1 MATNGEPILLPG
13 FDKDRQ
19 LQCDFKSSNFNAF
32 WLRRT
37 FTDESSHIIQRP
49 GRHKPREIRF
59 GNNITVLLQAC
70 YHLRNF
76 YGSPSFWVAVARG
89 FPTMSGD
96 IAKDRA
102 SAFMDARRIFLDKG
116 GSPNYVSAATRAA
129 DDFMPIFKNRSSLQR
144 PSASGG
150 DICALAAAF
159 FLPMR
164 ESVVDGAQITDDA
177 DDHFSPTH
185 FFAHFAPRGGPHKR
199 SPSPSLPG
207 QPSSAKR
214 RQFSDTPERSDST
227 GPQERAPQV
236 LPSLRTGKK
245 IRGTAKQDPWQTPST
260 PQDETTQDGY
270 LSQGAPDKPAELK
283 IRGQAQTGNFHSPS
297 RDAFEGAMDDHP
309 SSYEELRHANI
320 KLLRRVQALE
330 HEQKLREEASKAMDV
345 RLASLE
351 KRMDASEA
359 EPAQDGK
366 TIQEMA
372 MKLTS
377 LDEKLR
383 ESQTQLLDKS
393 RTVQGLKERVEFL
406 EKQLDS
412 KPKRLDD
419 TKAFTDLQN
428 MAEPPQTRKGIIES
442 QAQSTAS
449 KLIALE
455 KETDTVD
462 IAVVAKV
469 ADPTTRADTPDKH
482 ISDQTADKKTVMERL
497 ERQVTTLQTKVTSL
511 ETRQEVNN
519 KFGGLRDRINTLQE
533 DMMAVREMVKDKP
546 LLDDLLEKIKGR
558 PTSESL
564 IGKVAQAEQAFKN
577 TIESCRKETLD
588 YVEECC
594 RSAHA
599 STVRVSSTRI
609 DKLAEDINKMNEVLH
624 NIQKNTPKAQNAQP
638 SVNVSEHLE
647 RLDELSLTVNSILED
662 ETRLAIPSTFNRLFQ
677 RVEIIEKVLRNL
689 RDAYDE

>member
-116 GSPNYVSAATRAA
+116 GSPRYMSAATRAA
-129 DDFMPIFKNRSSLQR
+129 DDFMPIFNNRSSLQR
-144 PSASGG
+144 PSASEG
-150 DICALAAAF
+150 DISALAAAF

-164 ESVVDGAQITDDA
+164 ESLVDSAQITDDA
-177 DDHFSPTH
+177 DEHSSPTH
-185 FFAHFAPRGGPHKR
+185 TFAHFAPQGGPHKR

-207 QPSSAKR
+207 QPPSTKR

-227 GPQERAPQV
+227 GPQERAPQF

-245 IRGTAKQDPWQTPST
+245 IRGTAKQDPWQTLSMTQDGTT
-260 PQDETTQDGY
+260 PDGY

-297 RDAFEGAMDDHP
+297 RDALEGPMDDHP

-320 KLLRRVQALE
+320 KLFRRVQALE
-330 HEQKLREEASKAMDV
+330 HEQKLRQETSKAMNA

-351 KRMDASEA
+351 KRVDASEA
-359 EPAQDGK
+359 GPAQGGK
-366 TIQEMA
+366 TVQDMA

-377 LDEKLR
+377 LDKKLG
-383 ESQTQLLDKS
+383 ESQNQLLDKS
-393 RTVQGLKERVEFL
+393 RTVQELKERVESL
-406 EKQLDS
+406 EKQLGS
-412 KPKRLDD
+412 KPQRLDD
-419 TKAFTDLQN
+419 TKAFSDLQN
-428 MAEPPQTRKGIIES
+428 MAEPTQTRMGIIEF
-442 QAQSTAS
+442 QAQCTAS
-449 KLIALE
+449 KLMAFE

-462 IAVVAKV
+462 RAAVAKV
-469 ADPTTRADTPDKH
+469 AASTTRADTPDKH
-482 ISDQTADKKTVMERL
+482 ISDQTADKKTLMERL
-497 ERQVTTLQTKVTSL
+497 ERQVTTLQSKVTSF

-519 KFGGLRDRINTLQE
+519 KIGGLRDRINTLQE
-533 DMMAVREMVKDKP
+533 DMMAVRVMVKDQ
-546 LLDDLLEKIKGR
+546 LQLDDLLEKIKSR

-564 IGKVAQAEQAFKN
+564 TEKVAKAEQASKN
-577 TIESCRKETLD
+577 MIESCRKETLD

-594 RSAHA
+594 KSAHA

-609 DKLAEDINKMNEVLH
+609 DRLAEDVRKMNEVLH
-624 NIQKNTPKAQNAQP
+624 SSQNVPRAQNAQP
-638 SVNVSEHLE
+638 SVNISEHLE

-662 ETRLAIPSTFNRLFQ
+662 ETRLAIPSTFNKLFH
-677 RVEIIEKVLRNL
+677 RVEIVEKVLRNL